1 MKLLLTA
8 ASTLLGTQVLNRFKQ
23 YYPEIQ
29 ITAVD
34 DLSDL
39 EVLDQLFSLKN
50 FDAVIH
56 LAAAGKFNAE
66 ATSNLLDTAN
76 EAWAGF
82 HLIKR
87 FLMISADTALSNMA
101 LQSQYKDMTL
111 VISNCLDCCASPD
124 FPKEFI
130 ELASEQVKNNK
141 SVPLFVSGQSVA
153 EWFWVSDTAC
163 AIDVIFHQGES
174 GMMYN
179 IGGMNAWKS
188 MEADMETD
196 VKVGEYSTDY
206 AIQSSSRTFM
216 MKAKHIFSK
225 LAVN

>member
-23 YYPEIQ
+23 FYPEVQ

-34 DLSDL
+34 DLSNQ

-56 LAAAGKFNAE
+56 LAAAGGFDAE
-66 ATSNLLDTAN
+66 ATNNLLNTAN
-76 EAWAGF
+76 EFWAGF

-87 FLMISADTALSNMA
+87 FLMVSADTAAANIA
-101 LQSQYKDMTL
+101 LQAHYKDMTL

-130 ELASEQVKNNK
+130 ALASEQVKSNK
-141 SVPLFVSGQSVA
+141 SVPLFVSGQPVPQ
-153 EWFWVSDTAC
+153 WFWVSDAAC

-179 IGGMNAWKS
+179 IGGMNAWKDFD
-188 MEADMETD
+188 ADLDTAVKGKEQD
-196 VKVGEYSTDY
+196 VDFALQGSYRSLMV
-206 AIQSSSRTFM
+206 
-216 MKAKHIFSK
+216 KAKQIFSK
-225 LAVN
+225 LAIN